1 MQLNLHIC
9 GFDPR
14 KLKAG
19 CDGLRVWILT
29 EVHSVEFARLC
40 ELRKDRRESTVRYTP
55 RFENL
60 VRRLVGV
67 MLGEIFTC
75 ILLGKSPLE
84 MLESIRVEEVVGV
97 VGFMWMVVRRR
108 PNRGGGWGFGGSL
121 HWERRLERWPG
132 RGSLI

>member
-19 CDGLRVWILT
+19 CDGLRVRILT

-60 VRRLVGV
+60 VRRLVGI

-97 VGFMWMVVRRR
+97 VGFMWLVVRRR